1 MTDSEK
7 EIYKQAYSKRL
18 KGRKIN
24 YIVGSVAV
32 TGILVYL
39 MFMNA
44 MSELDFGSSSGSGS
58 NIFTPW

>member
-44 MSELDFGSSSGSGS
+44 MSGLDLDFGSSTAHS
-58 NIFTPW
+58 TAW